1 MNMPADGFG
10 WLVHRQWPAGVVED
24 RHGWLL
30 RYAGGVTKRANSVLP
45 RAEPGD
51 LEAAIA
57 AAERFYRERG
67 LPVVFSLDGG
77 ARPFGLDTLLAARG
91 YAEVDPTL
99 VMTRPL
105 DGTPAAPAHRVDLA
119 ETPSEGWLARWW
131 ATDGRGGPEVP
142 EAARRIVCGAPSV
155 YASIADRNPGT
166 AAGGGMPDA
175 VGRVTVTDGWAGVY
189 CMAVAP
195 EQRRAGL
202 GRSVLAALLGAA
214 AERGAHHAYLAV
226 VAANAPAHALYSGM
240 GFTVT
245 DRYHY
250 RAG

>member
-1 MNMPADGFG
+1 MNMPEDGFG

-24 RHGWLL
+24 AHGWLL

-51 LEAAIA
+51 IEAAIG
-57 AAERFYRERG
+57 AAERCYRERG
-67 LPVVFSLDGG
+67 LPVVFSLDAG

-99 VMTRPL
+99 IMTRPL
-105 DGTPAAPAHRVDLA
+105 DQRWTATAHRVVLA
-119 ETPSEGWLARWW
+119 EGPSQEWLARWW
-131 ATDGRGGPEVP
+131 ATDGRGDPGPP
-142 EAARRIVCGAPSV
+142 EAARRIVCGVPSV
-155 YASIADRNPGT
+155 YAAIGDGT
-166 AAGGGMPDA
+166 PDA

-195 EQRRAGL
+195 ERRRAGL
-202 GRSVLAALLGAA
+202 GRSVLAALLDAA

-226 VAANAPAHALYSGM
+226 VAANAPARGLYSGM

-245 DRYHY
+245 DGYHY
-250 RAG
+250 RVG